1 MKNKRTG
8 KQVLISVLIVVA
20 WAALASMTG
29 TRRVLSAATFT
40 VTNTG
45 DNGGVNPASGAG
57 TGTLRQAIVDA
68 NAAAGADTINF
79 AAGVT
84 GTVTLLSAL
93 PQITESVTIS
103 GPGADVLTV
112 SGNSLFQVFNIAGG
126 GVVSISGLTIS
137 NANSRSG
144 IGIYNAGMLMVT
156 NSTLSGNAG
165 AGSFGGGIYNVGTLT
180 LTNSTL
186 SGNPVFQ
193 GGAISNNQGATLTS
207 GKSEDE
213 APLPVQA
220 ALCAGGIV
228 INGSITTQDPTELN
242 RILGADPPSTCTNV
256 KTCPGSDSGGPFH
269 YDAYTLV
276 NNSGTDACV
285 TVTLDPVT
293 CTASPNLLSATAYL
307 GSFDPNNVCT
317 NYLADIGASPSGP
330 KNFSFIVP
338 NAATYVIVVNEVTP
352 NAGCAA
358 YALTVCQEPC
368 TIICPDNITVPN
380 DPGQCGAVVN
390 PSVTTPCGGT
400 ITCSPAAG
408 SFFPLGTT
416 TVTCTAE
423 GAQCSFTVT
432 VNDTQPPMITC
443 PANITQ
449 STDPNQCSAVVTYAT
464 PTANDNCPGV
474 GAAVCSPLSG
484 STFSKGITTVT
495 CAVSDASGNIASCTF
510 TVTVSDTQP
519 PTITCPANITKNTD
533 PGLCTAVATYTT
545 PMATDNCSQTTVACS
560 PASGSAFPKG
570 TTTVTCTATDTSG
583 NTSSCS
589 FTVTVNDT
597 QAPTIN
603 CPASVTA
610 AAAQTCPIS
619 SNATVNFT
627 VTASD
632 NCPGVVVLC
641 NPPSGSIFP
650 VGTTSVTCTATDTS
664 GNTASCSFTVTVFS
678 GCLQDDSNPANVVL
692 FNAATGEYRFCC
704 GGTVFSGV
712 GTLLVKGCVVT
723 IQHYPAD
730 RRVLIKFDGGTST
743 GTASLQSPPG
753 SIKCTITDRNTRNNT
768 CACQVTAGLDM

>member
-1 MKNKRTG
+1 MKNKARG
-8 KQVLISVLIVVA
+8 KHVVISVVIAVA
-20 WAALASMTG
+20 FVALGLVTG
-29 TRRVLSAATFT
+29 TRRVSAATFT

-45 DNGGVNPASGAG
+45 DNGGVNPAPGAG

-84 GTVTLLSAL
+84 GTVTLSSAL

-126 GVVSISGLTIS
+126 GAVSISGLTIS
-137 NANSRSG
+137 NGNSRSG

-193 GGAISNNQGATLTS
+193 GGTKSNNQGATLTS
-207 GKSEDE
+207 GKSEEE
-213 APLPVQA
+213 ASLSVQA
-220 ALCAGGIV
+220 GLCAGGIV

-242 RILGADPPSTCTNV
+242 RILSADPPSTCANV

-307 GSFDPNNVCT
+307 GSFDPNSVCT

-368 TIICPDNITVPN
+368 TITCPDNITVPN

-390 PSVTTPCGGT
+390 PSITTPCGGT

-495 CAVSDASGNIASCTF
+495 CAVSDASGNIARCTF

-519 PTITCPANITKNTD
+519 PTITCPANVTQSTD
-533 PGLCTAVATYTT
+533 PNQCSAVVHYNTT
-545 PMATDNCSQTTVACS
+545 ATDNCGVATLACT
-560 PASGSAFPKG
+560 PASGSTFPKG
-570 TTTVTCTATDTSG
+570 TTTVTCTATDTSN
-583 NTSSCS
+583 NTASCS

-597 QAPTIN
+597 QPPSIT
-603 CPASVTA
+603 CPANVTTV
-610 AAAQTCPIS
+610 AAQTCPIS
-619 SNATVNFT
+619 NTATVNFPAPT
-627 VTASD
+627 VSD
-632 NCPGVVVLC
+632 NCPGVTSAC
-641 NPPSGSIFP
+641 TPPSGSILP
-650 VGTTSVTCTATDTS
+650 VGTTTVTCTATDTS
-664 GNTASCSFTVTVFS
+664 GNTATCSFTVTVLS
-678 GCLQDDSNPANVVL
+678 GCLQDDSNPSNVVL
-692 FNAATGEYRFCC
+692 FNAATGAYRFCC
-704 GGTVFSGV
+704 GGTTFTGV
-712 GTLLVKGCVVT
+712 GTVLVQGCVVT

-730 RRVLIKFDGGTST
+730 RRVLIKFDGAVGA

-753 SIKCTITDRNTRNNT
+753 VLKCTITDRNTRNNT
-768 CACQVTAGLDM
+768 CACQ